1 MNITNMNP
9 SIKQE
14 FIQDF
19 GEAYYRNGLPTLMG
33 RIVGL
38 LLLVNRPIS
47 LDEITKQLNVSKG
60 PVSQVMRRLRDHH
73 LIQRIW
79 IPGDRK
85 DYYQAESDIFG
96 NAFHN
101 QVSLMKQN
109 LALADKYKSKL
120 KNSNDS
126 DLDSFSER
134 IEEMEQFYQLMDIH
148 FSRFQDEWNEQ
159 KKKS

>member
-1 MNITNMNP
+1 MIS

-19 GEAYYRNGLPTLMG
+19 GEAYHRNGLPTLMG

-38 LLLVNRPIS
+38 LLFMNKPIT
-47 LDEITKQLNVSKG
+47 LDEITEQLNVSKG
-60 PVSQVMRRLRDHH
+60 PVSQVMRRLREHH

-79 IPGDRK
+79 IHGDRK

-96 NAFHN
+96 NAFGN

-109 LALADKYKSKL
+109 LFLADKYKSKL
-120 KNSNDS
+120 SKVNDS
-126 DLDSFSER
+126 DLDSFATR
-134 IEEMEQFYQLMDIH
+134 IEEMDQFYKLMKNH
-148 FSRFQDEWNEQ
+148 FIRFQADWAKRKNN
-159 KKKS
+159 

>member
-1 MNITNMNP
+1 MTP
-9 SIKQE
+9 TLKQE

-19 GEAYYRNGLPTLMG
+19 GEAYHRNGLPTLMG

-38 LLLVNRPIS
+38 LLFMNKPIT

-60 PVSQVMRRLRDHH
+60 PVSQVMRRLREHH

-96 NAFHN
+96 NAFGN

-109 LALADKYKSKL
+109 ISLADKYKSKL
-120 KNSNDS
+120 SKVDDS
-126 DLDSFSER
+126 DLDSFETR
-134 IEEMEQFYQLMDIH
+134 IEEMDQFYKLMQDH
-148 FSRFQDEWNEQ
+148 FIRFQAEWAKRKNN
-159 KKKS
+159 